1 MEQMTS
7 YERMMAALRFQPSDR
22 VPVSP
27 LFHYGGAKLLGK
39 TVREYATDAQTLAE
53 CSLNVTRTFGFDSVM
68 LGTDVAIEAEALG
81 CPVEQPEN
89 APMHILSSILTE
101 NTDLSAVRAPDPEKD
116 GRLPMLLEA
125 TRRCKDAVG
134 KEGFVISCANGP
146 INNAGQFF
154 GITELMYLSIDDPEM
169 LEAVLDFS
177 LEVSIRY
184 SVKLMEYGADMILA
198 GEALA
203 SPNFI
208 SPNMY
213 RTYVLP
219 RQKKWAEAVRKA
231 GGLSL
236 MHVCGN
242 TTAILPD
249 MKDAGF
255 DCIDVDYPVAMS
267 EARRLSGT
275 AVRGNIDPSSVLVQG
290 TPETVD
296 AAVKAVM
303 DDAKGAGLILGTGCD
318 VSVATPVENMYAYAE
333 AARKYGKY

>member
-7 YERMMAALRFQPSDR
+7 YERMMAAIRFQPVDR

-27 LFHYGGAKLLGK
+27 LFHYGGAKLLKK
-39 TVREYATDAQTLAE
+39 TVREYATDARTLAD
-53 CSLNVTRTFGFDSVM
+53 CSLHVTRTFGFDSVM

-89 APMHILSSILTE
+89 APMHILSSIVHE
-101 NTDLSAVRAPDPEKD
+101 DTDISSLSIPDPEKN

-125 TRRCKDAVG
+125 TRLCKKAVG

-154 GITELMYLSIDDPEM
+154 GITDLMCLSIDDPEKM
-169 LEAVLDFS
+169 EEVLDFS
-177 LEVSIRY
+177 LEVSIRF
-184 SVKLMEYGADMILA
+184 STKLVEYGADMILA

-208 SPNMY
+208 SPAMY
-213 RTYVLP
+213 RTYILP
-219 RQKKWAEAVRKA
+219 RQKIWADAVRKA

-236 MHVCGN
+236 MHICGN
-242 TTAILPD
+242 TTAILSD
-249 MKDAGF
+249 MMDAGF
-255 DCIDVDYPVAMS
+255 DCIDVDWPVKMS
-267 EARRLSGT
+267 VARELSGT

-290 TPETVD
+290 TPEDVD
-296 AAVKAVM
+296 LAVKALIE
-303 DDAKGAGLILGTGCD
+303 DAKGPGLIIGTGCD
-318 VSVATPVENMYAYAE
+318 VSVATPEANMYAYAE
-333 AARKYGKY
+333 AARRYGRY

>member
-7 YERMMAALRFQPSDR
+7 YERMMAAIRFDPCDR
-22 VPVSP
+22 VPISP
-27 LFHYGGAKLLGK
+27 LFHYAGAKLLGK
-39 TVREYATDAQTLAE
+39 SVREYATDAETLAA
-53 CSLNVTRTFGFDSVM
+53 CSLHTTKLFGFDSVM

-101 NTDLSAVRAPDPEKD
+101 DTDFDSLKIPDPYTD
-116 GRLPMLLEA
+116 GRLPILLKA
-125 TRRCKDAVG
+125 TSLCKKAVG
-134 KEGFVISCANGP
+134 KDGFVISCANGP

-154 GITELMYLSIDDPEM
+154 GITELMYLSIDDPE
-169 LEAVLDFS
+169 LFERVLDFS
-177 LEVSIRY
+177 LAVSIRF
-184 SVKLMEYGADMILA
+184 SKALVEAGADMILA

-208 SPNMY
+208 SPKLY
-213 RTYVLP
+213 RAHILP
-219 RQKKWAEAVRKA
+219 RQKIWADELRKV

-236 MHVCGN
+236 MHICGN
-242 TTAILPD
+242 TRPILAD
-249 MKDAGF
+249 MQLGGF
-255 DCIDVDYPVAMS
+255 DCVDVDWPVKMH
-267 EARRLSGT
+267 EARAFSGA

-290 TPETVD
+290 TPADVD

-318 VSVATPVENMYAYAE
+318 VSVATPIENLYAYAE
-333 AARKYGKY
+333 AAHKYGKY